1 MRSRLDRVFSAVTA
15 GNEALGRK
23 NRSLLLEI
31 VWGVVL
37 LLGLLRLLLP
47 ESLQYSFTV
56 MGGVLLSGLIALLSY
71 EKGAFSGLRLCALPT
86 LLILGIGLCFLVNAL
101 VFRVLAYFAIGMLFA
116 VGLPLLYLCL
126 FSFGPESSIL
136 AFAEG
141 TGAAFV
147 LVLIASLLFG
157 PTVGDSGYASFFGN
171 TNLFGYFLIASTAAI
186 LLLLYT
192 TEAERRGRKSLL
204 YCLLFIALTL
214 CVLTR
219 SRTSLLSV
227 LAQLLFYFVTWCVR
241 AAKNKS
247 LALTWAAFC
256 RRLVLF
262 ALIVVTTFTAFCPLK
277 IYAARQ
283 ILRHTDEAAAAAF
296 EKEQPTSEE
305 ILRLT
310 FAYLFKGLGASEDD
324 EDLLDEPGAEAL
336 DDEDVFTSGRK
347 EIWKRFYHELRFL
360 GHADETLEVVEKT
373 RHYAATNAHNV
384 YLQLAFSAGIPAGLL
399 MLLLALL
406 VFVRTA
412 VRVIR
417 EYRAASLSLPNLFLG
432 LSGLAFAFPSLT
444 SSGYMP
450 YVYYPATLFWISLMV
465 LCVKK
470 DGAENAEKQE
480 VK

>member
-1 MRSRLDRVFSAVTA
+1 MHEMRSRLDRVFSAITA

-171 TNLFGYFLIASTAAI
+171 TNLFGSFLIASTAAI

-204 YCLLFIALTL
+204 YCLLFVALTL

-227 LAQLLFYFVTWCVR
+227 LAQLLFYFVTWCIR

-305 ILRLT
+305 ILRRT
-310 FAYLFKGLGASEDD
+310 FAYLFKGLGASDNME
-324 EDLLDEPGAEAL
+324 EPGAEAL

-412 VRVIR
+412 VRVLR
-417 EYRAASLSLPNLFLG
+417 EYRAASLSLPNLFPG

-444 SSGYMP
+444 SAGYMP
-450 YVYYPATLFWISLMV
+450 YVYYPATLFWVSLML
-465 LCVKK
+465 LCVRS
-470 DGAENAEKQE
+470 EKMEFAYNQE
-480 VK
+480 DR

>member
-1 MRSRLDRVFSAVTA
+1 MRSRLDRVFSAITA

-86 LLILGIGLCFLVNAL
+86 LLIVGIGLCFLVNAL
-101 VFRVLAYFAIGMLFA
+101 VFRVLAYFAIGLLFA
-116 VGLPLLYLCL
+116 LGLPLLYLCL
-126 FSFGPESSIL
+126 FSFGIESSIL
-136 AFAEG
+136 AFAGG
-141 TGAAFV
+141 TCALYV
-147 LVLIASLLFG
+147 LVVLASLLFG
-157 PTVGDSGYASFFGN
+157 PTVGDSGYAAFFGN
-171 TNLFGYFLIASTAAI
+171 TNLFGYFLVASTAAI

-192 TEAERRGRKSLL
+192 TEAEQRKRRSLL
-204 YCLLFIALTL
+204 YCLLFVALTL
-214 CVLTR
+214 CILTR

-241 AAKNKS
+241 AAKNRG
-247 LALTWAAFC
+247 LALTWAGLC

-262 ALIVVTTFTAFCPLK
+262 VLIVVTTFTAFCPLK

-283 ILRHTDEAAAAAF
+283 ILSRTDAAAAAAF

-310 FAYLFKGLGASEDD
+310 FAYLLKGLGASDD
-324 EDLLDEPGAEAL
+324 MEELGTGAH

-347 EIWKRFYHELRFL
+347 EIWKRFYHELGFL
-360 GHADETLEVVEKT
+360 GHADENLEVVEKT

-384 YLQLAFSAGIPAGLL
+384 YLQLAFSTGIPAGLL
-399 MLLLALL
+399 MLALALL
-406 VFVRTA
+406 VFVMAA
-412 VRVIR
+412 VRVLR
-417 EYRAASLSLPNLFLG
+417 EYRAASLSLSNLFLA
-432 LSGLAFAFPSLT
+432 LSGLAFVFPSLT

-465 LCVKK
+465 LCVKT
-470 DGAENAEKQE
+470 DGAENAQKREAK
-480 VK
+480 